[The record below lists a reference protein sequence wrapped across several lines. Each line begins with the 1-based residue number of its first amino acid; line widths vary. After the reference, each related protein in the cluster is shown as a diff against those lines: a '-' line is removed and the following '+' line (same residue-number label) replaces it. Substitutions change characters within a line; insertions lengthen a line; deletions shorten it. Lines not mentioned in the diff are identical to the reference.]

1 MTEPAATTTSPAA
14 APQGRALSR
23 VLVAL
28 SLILYGLI
36 VGTVGGIVVARL
48 AGYPGSPGVS
58 PASDVPRASDGFF
71 KGVTR
76 AAIEQAM
83 TTEGYSCSRTP
94 GRTSSP
100 GPVVCKDQRTAGYD
114 ISLSIEYQADGRVTV
129 LTGRCRPTSSTATV
143 DGCGAFIGSVPGRL
157 YPANV
162 TRARAAQDWASQNLG
177 ADTSTVI
184 EGVYYV
190 MQLQPLLIVCMPAA

>member
-1 MTEPAATTTSPAA
+1 MTEPAATTTSA
-14 APQGRALSR
+14 APAPKGKALSR

-28 SLILYGLI
+28 SLVLYGLI

-83 TTEGYSCSRTP
+83 TKEGYSCSRPP
-94 GRTSSP
+94 GRTTSP
-100 GPVVCKDQRTAGYD
+100 PAVCKDTRTAGYD
-114 ISLSIEYQADGRVTV
+114 ISLSIEYQADGRVTS
-129 LTGRCRPTSSTATV
+129 LTGQCRPTSSTATV
-143 DGCGAFIGSVPGRL
+143 ESCGAFIGRVPSLL